1 MNNNSLTI
9 AAIAVLAALLATGA
23 VISSEIAFAGG
34 HHYSK
39 SVRQTVAQDNYCGSG
54 TMPLDVNCQNLGSQV
69 KGNHNA
75 VNVIS
80 VQPSRSGVDHGN
92 DHKDDGGSHD
102 DHGNN
107 PSGNQGGNG
116 GSPNGGNGGS
126 ANGGNPSGNQGS
138 NQGGNGGSAN
148 GGNPSGNH
156 AGSSQGGNPSGN
168 HAGNSQGGNPSGNHA
183 GNSQGGNQGSVHA
196 GSIHLGSNPVGNPS
210 IGAGA

>member
-9 AAIAVLAALLATGA
+9 AAITVLAALLATGA

-69 KGNHNA
+69 KGSHNA

-80 VQPSRSGVDHGN
+80 VQPSSSGVDHGN
-92 DHKDDGGSHD
+92 DHKDDGSNHD

-107 PSGNQGGNG
+107 QGSSQGGNG
-116 GSPNGGNGGS
+116 GSPNGGN
-126 ANGGNPSGNQGS
+126 PSGNQGS
-138 NQGGNGGSAN
+138 SQGGNGGSAN

-156 AGSSQGGNPSGN
+156 AGSSQGGN
-168 HAGNSQGGNPSGNHA
+168 
-183 GNSQGGNQGSVHA
+183 HA
-196 GSIHLGSNPVGNPS
+196 GSSQGNIHAGSNPVGNPS

>member
-69 KGNHNA
+69 KGSHNA

-80 VQPSRSGVDHGN
+80 VQPSSSGVDHGN
-92 DHKDDGGSHD
+92 DHKDDGSNHD

-107 PSGNQGGNG
+107 QGSSQGGNG

-138 NQGGNGGSAN
+138 SQGGNGGSAN
-148 GGNPSGNH
+148 GGNPSGNQGSSQGSSQGGNH
-156 AGSSQGGNPSGN
+156 AGSSQGNI
-168 HAGNSQGGNPSGNHA
+168 
-183 GNSQGGNQGSVHA
+183 HA
-196 GSIHLGSNPVGNPS
+196 GSIHQGSNPVGNPS

>member
-54 TMPLDVNCQNLGSQV
+54 TMPLDVNCQNLGSQI
-69 KGNHNA
+69 KGSHNA

-80 VQPSRSGVDHGN
+80 VQPSSSGVDHGN
-92 DHKDDGGSHD
+92 DHKDDGSNHD

-107 PSGNQGGNG
+107 QGSSQGGNG

-126 ANGGNPSGNQGS
+126 ANGGNPSGNHAGSSQGS
-138 NQGGNGGSAN
+138 SQW
-148 GGNPSGNH
+148 GNH
-156 AGSSQGGNPSGN
+156 AGSSQGNI
-168 HAGNSQGGNPSGNHA
+168 
-183 GNSQGGNQGSVHA
+183 HA
-196 GSIHLGSNPVGNPS
+196 GSIHQGSNPVGNPS

>member
-69 KGNHNA
+69 KGSHNA

-80 VQPSRSGVDHGN
+80 VQPSSSGVDHGN
-92 DHKDDGGSHD
+92 DHKDDGSNHD

-107 PSGNQGGNG
+107 QGSSQGGNG

-126 ANGGNPSGNQGS
+126 ANGGNPSGNKAVAKAVTAEVPMAVTQAVTTQAVAKAVMAEVPMAVTQAVTTQAVAKAVAKGVTT
-138 NQGGNGGSAN
+138 QAVAKAN
-148 GGNPSGNH
+148 PRR
-156 AGSSQGGNPSGN
+156 Q
-168 HAGNSQGGNPSGNHA
+168 
-183 GNSQGGNQGSVHA
+183 
-196 GSIHLGSNPVGNPS
+196 
-210 IGAGA
+210 

>member
-9 AAIAVLAALLATGA
+9 AAVAVLAALLATGA

-39 SVRQTVAQDNYCGSG
+39 SVRQTAVQDNYCGSG
-54 TMPLDVNCQNLGSQV
+54 TMPLDINCQNLGSQV

-75 VNVIS
+75 GNVIS
-80 VQPSRSGVDHGN
+80 VQPSSSGVNHGN
-92 DHKDDGGSHD
+92 EHKDDGGSHD
-102 DHGNN
+102 DHGNS
-107 PSGNQGGNG
+107 PSG
-116 GSPNGGNGGS
+116 
-126 ANGGNPSGNQGS
+126 

-156 AGSSQGGNPSGN
+156 AGSSQGSI
-168 HAGNSQGGNPSGNHA
+168 
-183 GNSQGGNQGSVHA
+183 HA
-196 GSIHLGSNPVGNPS
+196 GSIHAGSNPVGNPS